1 MENAHVSALNA
12 KHAGIEER
20 ITTESRRPSPDTI
33 LVARLKKMKLKIK
46 EELAHI

>member
-1 MENAHVSALNA
+1 MENAHVSALIA

-20 ITTESRRPSPDTI
+20 LSNESRRPSPDTA
-33 LVARLKKMKLKIK
+33 LVNRLKKMKLKIK